1 MPELTNEALLR
12 GTEAIPVS
20 VLTGFLGSGKTTL
33 LNQLL
38 PHKDMAGTVVLINE
52 FGEIGLDHL
61 LVEKIDE
68 QIVLLKSG
76 CLCCTVRGDLVNSLR
91 DLFARRLK
99 GDIPVFRRVAIETT
113 GLADPVPIVH
123 TLLSDPS
130 LSERYAIGGVATTV
144 DACHVAGQLS
154 AHPESVK
161 QVALADRLIVTKLDC
176 SGAPSLQEV
185 ATRLRRLNP
194 EAIILDS
201 RQVISRPLDV
211 LAAGAF
217 DQSRKSKD
225 AQNWLA
231 SEGEHSNHS
240 HLHRHDVN
248 RHDERI
254 RSLSLKSDVPIDA
267 DRFSTWLQDLL
278 ERHGENILRV
288 KGIMNFSGE
297 RLPIAIHGVQ
307 HIFYPPLYLNAWA
320 GDPCSRVVFIVRDI
334 KPDEIAQSFSTE
346 FQSASPQ

>member
-1 MPELTNEALLR
+1 MPELTDEALLR

-68 QIVLLKSG
+68 QIVLLNSG

-99 GDIPVFRRVAIETT
+99 GDIPAFCRVAIETT
-113 GLADPVPIVH
+113 GLADPVPIIH

-144 DACHVAGQLS
+144 DACHAAGQLS

-176 SGAPSLQEV
+176 PGALSFQEV
-185 ATRLRRLNP
+185 ELRLRPLNP
-194 EAIILDS
+194 EAIIFDS
-201 RQVISRPLDV
+201 RQVVSRPLDV

-231 SEGEHSNHS
+231 SEVEHPSRGH
-240 HLHRHDVN
+240 HHHHDVN
-248 RHDERI
+248 RHDDRI

-267 DRFSTWLQDLL
+267 DRFSTWLQGLV

-288 KGIMNFSGE
+288 KGIMNFSVE
-297 RLPIAIHGVQ
+297 RRPVAIHGVQ
-307 HIFYPPLYLNAWA
+307 HIFYPPHYLNAWP
-320 GDPCSRVVFIVRDI
+320 GEPCSRLVFIVRDI
-334 KPDEIAQSFSTE
+334 VPDEIAQSFAIE
-346 FQSASPQ
+346 FPSAPQ